1 MAFISPV
8 HTHITNKAPL
18 IPVNYMSFLGLT
30 ALGLQDLGLALSPG
44 LLFGC

>member
-18 IPVNYMSFLGLT
+18 IPVNYMSYSWASLPWDYRIWGSL
-30 ALGLQDLGLALSPG
+30 
-44 LLFGC
+44 